1 MFDKTG
7 LLKSAQLSH
16 RQLEVWIKLIQSGLE
31 RHGTDQREATRKMA
45 ELRDQMEA
53 ATKTFVPPIV
63 SLTLT
68 YLLKEQVEELLGSE
82 KEEISSE
89 ILGAAGQLA
98 KNLAEI
104 LEKEGW
110 QRKEISRQMSLI
122 SEQLTPLS
130 KAAGILISALTV
142 AVTLDN
148 YASYIV
154 RGNRG

>member
-1 MFDKTG
+1 LFDKTG
-7 LLKSAQLSH
+7 VVRSAQLSH
-16 RQLEVWIKLIQSGLE
+16 RQLEVWIKLIYSGLE
-31 RHGTDQREATRKMA
+31 RHGTDQQEAMRRMA

-53 ATKTFVPPIV
+53 ATKTFVSPIV
-63 SLTLT
+63 SLALT

-89 ILGAAGQLA
+89 ILQAVGQLA
-98 KNLAEI
+98 KQLAVL
-104 LEKEGW
+104 LEQEGW
-110 QRKEISRQMSLI
+110 QRNEISRQMSLI

-148 YASYIV
+148 YATYIV